1 MRKNCFDTITFSE
14 QKKARFKI
22 KPHFSF
28 QHENLKEDNLNHMLK
43 VSLKCVNKFTK
54 KIQKKN
60 AKMLHHIQNSEKKG
74 KKFMNM
80 LNVYSKETFI
90 SYLITT
96 MMNESNDLL
105 LQAFQYCQ
113 Y

>member
-1 MRKNCFDTITFSE
+1 
-14 QKKARFKI
+14 
-22 KPHFSF
+22 
-28 QHENLKEDNLNHMLK
+28 MLK

-54 KIQKKN
+54 KIQKQN

-90 SYLITT
+90 SYLITN

-105 LQAFQYCQ
+105 FQAFHEQY
-113 Y
+113 